1 MKRAQ
6 EFLDAGNYAWNSG
19 IFLGSAKTFVNAL
32 REHCP
37 RTAALLEKIAATHGT
52 GEFTQVFAELYPQC
66 ESISVDYAVL
76 EPLSKKKEPRLY
88 CLPADFGWNDLG
100 SWAALHEHK
109 SESGAAGEGMNV
121 IEAANALTLE
131 AQGNF
136 VFAPGRTVALVGV
149 DDLVVVDTG
158 DALLITTREQSQNVG
173 KVVKMLEE
181 SGKDELI

>member
-1 MKRAQ
+1 MA
-6 EFLDAGNYAWNSG
+6 
-19 IFLGSAKTFVNAL
+19 T
-32 REHCP
+32 
-37 RTAALLEKIAATHGT
+37 LLEKIAEAHGT
-52 GEFTQVFAELYPQC
+52 GEFEQVFAELYPQC

-76 EPLSKKKEPRLY
+76 EPRSRKKEPRLY
-88 CLPADFGWNDLG
+88 CLPAEFGWNDLG

-109 SESGAAGEGMNV
+109 SESGATDADTNV
-121 IEAANALTLE
+121 LDAANALTLE
-131 AQGNF
+131 SQGNY

-149 DDLVVVDTG
+149 KDLVVVDTG